1 MAIQVIN
8 AFHSLKCMHNANSKL
23 EHLIQPYLSYL
34 LPTQLVLQF
43 ANTCNKMVLTLAR
56 ISLCPLLTPW
66 NAFSAT
72 VYLLLSPLLLFRM
85 LCLN

>member
-1 MAIQVIN
+1 MAIQVFN

-43 ANTCNKMVLTLAR
+43 ANTC
-56 ISLCPLLTPW
+56 I
-66 NAFSAT
+66 
-72 VYLLLSPLLLFRM
+72 LSPS
-85 LCLN
+85 